1 MDNRHTGCIFEVKIN
16 NVVIGSVSGGGR
28 YDNLTQAFGS
38 KEKLSGV
45 GISFGV
51 DRLYDAMEELK
62 LFPQEVNASST
73 VLISHFD
80 EPSMNYGLG
89 VLQTLRDKGIAS
101 EIYPDSVK
109 IQKQFDYANKK
120 MIPYVIVIGSEEIK
134 SQQLTIKNMKTG
146 EQEKKSISEIIS
158 FLTGN

>member
-1 MDNRHTGCIFEVKIN
+1 
-16 NVVIGSVSGGGR
+16 
-28 YDNLTQAFGS
+28 
-38 KEKLSGV
+38 
-45 GISFGV
+45 
-51 DRLYDAMEELK
+51 
-62 LFPQEVNASST
+62 
-73 VLISHFD
+73 
-80 EPSMNYGLG
+80 MNYGLG